1 MTGIANKQQIL
12 EHDSE
17 FPTNHSIPQ
26 FNSKYTAE
34 SFGASEALTS
44 SAQRKNKSQES
55 SPLASPTTSRRSSR
69 LPSVN
74 PVSPSSSSLA
84 LNQDTQRTSHTSS
97 VHELSDKGS
106 RRPSSSQGDIGVPP
120 SYKGFHGRRDGSE
133 KPVPPLMTP
142 IKPKKSRRGT
152 SFLNK
157 FLSSRRDS
165 DSKAR
170 RQGSSHSSRFSRRSD
185 QSLSSRTASTDSEKG
200 GSPRESVSFSSR
212 LKNPI
217 SQALPFGNSDKKAS
231 PFNLDLDTDNEHM
244 ADITRLSNSRLSR
257 MGSTVSMIPQPP
269 LERTDWRPPESW
281 KVKNTRENSD
291 PLTHYPGIQERTSSM
306 SSSESSSASSG
317 RSLVPPRKASA
328 ITSLSTS
335 SPKSDN
341 HVDGH
346 GEKRDSKST
355 ITEENGRVYH
365 AKELRGSARS
375 SVRIFI
381 GDKSSVLPCTLDT
394 TCKDVLDSLH
404 RKRFLKNDEDH
415 IIVLKCGGL
424 IRTLSLDERP
434 LKIQRTMLFL
444 YGYTQRDN
452 LDYIERTDLSFLFK
466 FVVQDRG
473 VELISNERRRMI
485 NPQNVNLNNWN
496 LQDIPNFLYAE
507 PIVSLDVSQNPS
519 FEFTKEFMHDC
530 RNLLNLSF
538 TRSGNPKFP
547 TPVVYAPRLQELNLE
562 VNYIKLIP
570 PEISKMTTLTT
581 LNLACNRIS
590 TLPASFA
597 ELQSLQSLNLS
608 SNRLK
613 NIPEPLTKIAGL
625 KRLDLSY
632 NNISE
637 IPDSVANLVNLEVLQ
652 LAANKLSR
660 DLPSFFRQL
669 KTLIKIDIRF
679 NKFDSIDALKNLP
692 ALEVIRATGN
702 NISVFK
708 SSAANLFEVELN
720 INPVTLVKFD
730 QVMTKL
736 KIVDFSK
743 DKLTSCS
750 FVSMLPAIEKLTMD
764 YNHLVSLP
772 DDIYKMKNLTH
783 LSVFRNNLTSLPSAI
798 GSLTR
803 LRYLDLHLNNIS
815 FLTPEIWN
823 LSSLEYFNISS
834 NLLEFFPDP
843 PEQFVPFTGFSSLGR
858 TATQRARN
866 HQSSIVAPS
875 TKRRT
880 SEISTMTM
888 SNYDSVGLEKS
899 LKVLS
904 LNDNKFTDS
913 VIQTVSMFK
922 NLVVLNLSYN
932 ELFDIPP
939 GHLSN
944 LTKLQKLYLSGN
956 HLSSLPVDDLE
967 AFTQMDTLHLNGNR
981 FHTLPAELS
990 KITNMTALDVG
1001 SNNLKYNIGN
1011 IPYDWNWSY
1020 NPKLKYL
1027 NFSGNK
1033 RLEIK
1038 PLHKREGMEDSLD
1051 SFLVLKDLKL
1061 LGLMDVTITT
1071 DLVPDQSVDVRV
1083 RSTVSQLGKYGYGI
1097 SDTLGNK
1104 SSLTTRDVVIER
1116 FRGNSNEKLITIY
1129 DGKNCSDESGDKI
1142 SKIIQETFEIHLAK
1156 ELEGQDSGK
1165 TIEDALR
1172 AAFLTMN
1179 SEMSI
1184 LINKDKSSTFSSAAA
1199 HRTTTTDELTMEK
1212 DGLTGCC
1219 ATVIYIRGDELYVAN
1234 IGDIMGILTKADGEY
1249 SVLTI
1254 KHEPYAPEEYAR
1266 IRESGGFVTTH
1277 GYLDGVSD
1285 VSRAVGYFKLI
1296 PHINAVPSI
1305 SKYKLTQ
1312 NEEMIAIATSEIW
1325 KKVPYDLAAD
1335 IIRQEKSNPGIAA
1348 EKLRDFAISYGVSD
1362 KATAVVLSLRQ
1373 FTTKQK
1379 YHERGSLPEDSLL
1392 RKLDEEIEPPT
1403 GELAMV
1409 FTDIKNSTLLWDTYP
1424 VAMRSAIKVHNAI
1437 MRRQLRIIG
1446 GYEVKTEGDAFMV
1459 SFPTPSSALLW
1470 CFTVQ
1475 SQLLTTGEWPAEILA
1490 SDQGCEIKD
1499 EEGNIIFR
1507 GLSVRM
1513 GVHWG
1518 RPVCERDIVTKRMD
1532 YFGPMVNR
1540 ASRVS
1545 SVADGGQIAMSTDF
1559 YYEFEKLRN
1568 LHEQVKSGAGDISQV
1583 YGSKTLGQILESQ
1596 MNQVDQIGWVEESI
1610 GSRKLKG
1617 LEAPEK
1623 IWLIFPAH
1631 LAQRLK
1637 LLTRMNGEIDNRAG
1651 KLLMGGLTA
1660 ESVWKLRKLSLRLE
1674 KICSFCAGS
1683 TTQLISNKAKI
1694 LPSDLISSSAEET
1707 FINQITN
1714 AEMDLL
1720 LLIEHIVTRIENAVG
1735 ILTVRKCASPD
1746 TANGLLMGTMDELY
1760 HKMHLMVHQAEEA
1773 VRAKSQLMEELP
1785 EELSQDGSELVN

>member
-12 EHDSE
+12 EHDSD

-34 SFGASEALTS
+34 TFGASEALAS

-69 LPSVN
+69 FPSVN

-84 LNQDTQRTSHTSS
+84 LSQDAHAAAHAAP
-97 VHELSDKGS
+97 VHEPRDNGS
-106 RRPSSSQGDIGVPP
+106 RRPSSSHGAIGVPK

-142 IKPKKSRRGT
+142 IKPKKSRRGA
-152 SFLNK
+152 SFFNK
-157 FLSSRRDS
+157 FLPSRRDS
-165 DSKAR
+165 DPKAR

-185 QSLSSRTASTDSEKG
+185 QSLSSRAGSTDSEKG

-212 LKNPI
+212 LKNPL
-217 SQALPFGNSDKKAS
+217 SQGLPFGGSEKKAA

-244 ADITRLSNSRLSR
+244 AEITRLSNSRLSR
-257 MGSTVSMIPQPP
+257 MGSTASMIPQPP

-291 PLTHYPGIQERTSSM
+291 PLAHYPGIQER
-306 SSSESSSASSG
+306 SSSVSSASSTTSSG

-328 ITSLSTS
+328 ITSPSTS
-335 SPKSDN
+335 SPRSDSN
-341 HVDGH
+341 VDGSR
-346 GEKRDSKST
+346 EKRDSKST
-355 ITEENGRVYH
+355 ITEETGRVYH
-365 AKELRGSARS
+365 AKELKGASRS

-485 NPQNVNLNNWN
+485 NPQNVDLNNWN

-530 RNLLNLSF
+530 RNLLHLSF

-632 NNISE
+632 NSISE
-637 IPDSVANLVNLEVLQ
+637 IPDSVANLANLEVLQ

-660 DLPSFFRQL
+660 DLPPFFRQL

-783 LSVFRNNLTSLPSAI
+783 LSVFRNNLTSLPTAI
-798 GSLTR
+798 GSLTK

-815 FLTPEIWN
+815 LLTPEIWN

-866 HQSSIVAPS
+866 HQSSIVAPAS
-875 TKRRT
+875 KRRT
-880 SEISTMTM
+880 SEISTMTINN
-888 SNYDSVGLEKS
+888 SDNVGLEKS

-939 GHLSN
+939 GHLNN

-967 AFTQMDTLHLNGNR
+967 AFTKMDTLHLNGNR

-1020 NPKLKYL
+1020 NPKLMYL

-1083 RSTVSQLGKYGYGI
+1083 RSTASQLGKYGYGI

-1116 FRGNSNEKLITIY
+1116 FRGNSDEKLITIY

-1184 LINKDKSSTFSSAAA
+1184 LINKDNSSTFSSAAA

-1266 IRESGGFVTTH
+1266 IRESGGFVTTD

-1335 IIRQEKSNPGIAA
+1335 IVRQEKSNPGIAA

-1362 KATAVVLSLRQ
+1362 KATAVVLSLQQ

-1475 SQLLTTGEWPAEILA
+1475 SQLLTTDDWPAEILA

-1637 LLTRMNGEIDNRAG
+1637 LLTRTNGEIDNRAG

-1660 ESVWKLRKLSLRLE
+1660 EGVWKLRKLSLRLE

-1683 TTQLISNKAKI
+1683 TTQLISNKSQI

-1707 FINQITN
+1707 FINQIAN

-1720 LLIEHIVTRIENAVG
+1720 LLIEHVVTRIENAVG
-1735 ILTVRKCASPD
+1735 ILTVRKYASPD
-1746 TANGLLMGTMDELY
+1746 EANGLLMGSMDELY
-1760 HKMHLMVHQAEEA
+1760 RTMRVLVHHAEDTA
-1773 VRAKSQLMEELP
+1773 RAKSQRMEELP
-1785 EELSQDGSELVN
+1785 EESSQDGAEHVN